1 MGLIEENQLFFNQ
14 VLTLGSSRAKVPAR
28 VRNNKMKKLK
38 ALIAMAPGS
47 DSDMSSSNFHLM
59 CDVVTQRVSREFN
72 YFDVMFI
79 ESVDTG
85 LEECIEKALACG
97 VEDIAVYPFFLNE
110 GESVD
115 KDIQD
120 RIVALSGSHPCVH
133 FVLLDTDGA
142 TVIDVDNP
150 GLHSVAK

>member
-1 MGLIEENQLFFNQ
+1 
-14 VLTLGSSRAKVPAR
+14 
-28 VRNNKMKKLK
+28 MKKLK

-47 DSDMSSSNFHLM
+47 NSDMSSSNFHLM

-79 ESVDTG
+79 EPEDTG

-97 VEDIAVYPFFLNE
+97 VEDVAVYPFFLNE

-115 KDIQD
+115 KGIQD
-120 RIVALSGSHPCVH
+120 RIVALSDSHPCVH
-133 FVLLDTDGA
+133 FVLLDTNGA
-142 TVIDVDNP
+142 TVIEVENV
-150 GLHSVAK
+150 GRHVVSKC